1 MSGNTNWIYNNYEFE
16 NRVNNLAWTVCGMYE
31 EDIDSSEK
39 DYSSKDVSLYFGIIA
54 GARRK
59 YLDWDII
66 KKYIISRIKK
76 FYDKDILYT
85 LIELVLNSVVEDK
98 VINERPGVEEIRSK
112 AYKDILVNYS
122 KINKEDILQTL
133 RYTFILQAM
142 NRHPAVDGLTRR
154 IMKDIK
160 SIDCND
166 DLMNILKRLD
176 EIYLTYFE
184 FIINSQ
190 REISQGNEQDIKN
203 VNVDFDT
210 FSDFMYE
217 ELYMDEEIET
227 IESEI
232 NNISNTMLV
241 ENLGE
246 MGSGDLGKSSN
257 RVIYVDEVMA
267 QKIYDKVEY
276 YYGKAFLSESEI
288 RKIETK
294 HCRDVHEGCRVHF
307 TDGVLRS
314 ECNNVF
320 QLKYVTRQKENNLY
334 KYRNN
339 IKLHKRSI
347 NKLKESI
354 SRILIEESAI
364 DRIYSDGGTI
374 CANRAWRIG
383 RSNNS
388 KVFYKDIKNEKG
400 KYVIDILLDASG
412 SQSRN
417 QFNVAIQAYIIATAL
432 TSVGIPNRVMGYLSF
447 LDYTI
452 LKRYRDYNDNI
463 NSCENIFE
471 YFAAGNN
478 RDGLAIKAASD
489 SLLEREEENK
499 ILIILSDG
507 KPNDVK
513 IGKDRSRS
521 LRGEASYKGM
531 IAVKD
536 TALEVR
542 KARKQGILVLGVFTG
557 KEKDLEAEKIIY
569 GQDFIYTKDI
579 ERFSDIVAMYLK
591 KIIKN

>member
-16 NRVNNLAWTVCGMYE
+16 NRVNNLAWTVSGMYE

-59 YLDWDII
+59 YLDWNII

-76 FYDKDILYT
+76 SYDKDILYT

-246 MGSGDLGKSSN
+246 MSSGDLGKSSN

-307 TDGVLRS
+307 TNGVLRS

-388 KVFYKDIKNEKG
+388 KVFYKDIRNEKG

-531 IAVKD
+531 TAVKD